1 MSKSKFD
8 EILEL
13 MNLKIC
19 MITDTYHPSFDGIVR
34 YLDYLIPELIKK
46 GHEVTLVCPHFR
58 GEKHSSSPQPGFTII
73 RTWTTRFKINV
84 YHFAIPDWRLVRA
97 IRKSDIVILHS
108 LMPLGTFG
116 GLLAKVFRKKVGLFC
131 HHDERVILQDIIH
144 LPKFLVRF
152 LFWLIRKYYTKI
164 VNVFF
169 CATER
174 FRRKLIWFDAPEDRI
189 FRAPFAIDKKSFHPK
204 PETNL
209 RKRHE
214 LPKNAVICS
223 YLGRLSVEK
232 NVDNIIR
239 AMDDAMDEIPN
250 LFSMIVGGGPDK
262 EKILNQRR
270 RNEERFIFTGF
281 IPEEELQSHYAT
293 SDIFVTPTL
302 NESSCFTVFEAMTC
316 RVPIITSE
324 KDHDPDIVHKDN
336 ALLISDVLDH
346 NEIKE
351 NILLLAKNEVLR
363 QSIAIKGQEL
373 VNNRTWGF
381 HADVFL
387 RGIEETM
394 DEPTR
399 KVRKIWRR
407 SKESTGF

>member
-1 MSKSKFD
+1 
-8 EILEL
+8 
-13 MNLKIC
+13 

-34 YLDYLIPELIKK
+34 YLDYLNPELIKK

-58 GEKHSSSPQPGFTII
+58 GGEHVSSPQPGFKIV
-73 RTWTTRFKINV
+73 RTWTTRFKINA

-116 GLLAKVFRKKVGLFC
+116 GLLAKIFRKKVGLFC

-174 FRRKLIWFDAPEDRI
+174 FRRKLIWFDAPEDKI
-189 FRAPFAIDKKSFHPK
+189 FRAPFAIDKKSFHPE
-204 PETNL
+204 PEINL

-214 LPKNAVICS
+214 LPNNSVICS

-232 NVDNIIR
+232 NVDNIIK
-239 AMDDAMDEIPN
+239 AMDAAMDEMPN

-262 EKILNQRR
+262 EKFLNQQR
-270 RNEERFIFTGF
+270 RNQDRFIFTGF

-293 SDIFVTPTL
+293 SDIFCTPTL
-302 NESSCFTVFEAMTC
+302 NESSCFTIFEAMTC
-316 RVPIITSE
+316 QVPIITSE
-324 KDHDPDIVHKDN
+324 KDHDLDIVHKSN
-336 ALLISDVLDH
+336 ALLINDVLDYE
-346 NEIKE
+346 EIKE
-351 NILLLAKNEVLR
+351 NILLLAKNEKLR
-363 QSIAIKGQEL
+363 QSIALQGQAL
-373 VNNRTWGF
+373 VKSRTWEF

-387 RGIEETM
+387 DGINSVLEEA
-394 DEPTR
+394 
-399 KVRKIWRR
+399 VRKPRRVFRR
-407 SKESTGF
+407 SKETISF